1 MRKFFI
7 TGSSKGIGR
16 AITEL
21 LLQEPDAE
29 VTGISRTNTIENKRF
44 IHKSVDLE
52 DVIQLVAVVDRIFND
67 HTDFEEV
74 VLINNAGYLGDI
86 KYLGEIDHQEFIKVM
101 NVNIIA
107 PAILMNAFIRAY
119 KDAVSKK
126 VIINIG
132 SGAGR
137 HPYDGWGA
145 YCSSKAAV
153 DMLSE
158 VGDMENSVRQ
168 NGFRIVSLAPGPVD
182 TQMQEVVRST
192 SVEDFS
198 QIHKFIA
205 LKESGQLPK
214 IEETAEK
221 IISFISKIDQFEGPI
236 LDIRKISLNQ

>member
-1 MRKFFI
+1 MRKFFV

-29 VTGISRTNTIENKRF
+29 VTGISRTNTLISNRF
-44 IHKSVDLE
+44 THVPIDLE
-52 DVIQLVAVVDRIFND
+52 DVVKLPGIVDEIFAD
-67 HTDFEEV
+67 HSGFEKV

-86 KYLGEIDHQEFIKVM
+86 KYLGDIDHQEFIKVM
-101 NVNIIA
+101 NVNVTA
-107 PAILMNAFIRAY
+107 PAILMNSFIRSF
-119 KDAVSKK
+119 KNAVGKK
-126 VIINIG
+126 VIVNIG

-145 YCSSKAAV
+145 YCSSKAAI

-158 VGDMENSVRQ
+158 VGDMENNLRK

-182 TQMQEVVRST
+182 TDMQEVVRST
-192 SVEDFS
+192 AIEDFS
-198 QIHKFIA
+198 QIPKFIA
-205 LKESGQLPK
+205 LKESGQLPG

-221 IISFISKIDQFEGPI
+221 ILSFISRIDQYEGSI
-236 LDIRKISLNQ
+236 QDIRKIPFNP

>member
-1 MRKFFI
+1 MRKFFV

-21 LLQEPDAE
+21 LLREPDVE
-29 VTGISRTNTIENKRF
+29 VTGISRTNTLQNKRF
-44 IHKSVDLE
+44 VHIPLNLE
-52 DVIQLVAVVDRIFND
+52 DVIQLASVVDGIFND

-86 KYLGEIDHQEFIKVM
+86 KYLGDIDHQEFIKVM
-101 NVNIIA
+101 NVNVIS
-107 PAILMNAFIRAY
+107 PAILINAFIRSF
-119 KDAVSKK
+119 KDVGRKK
-126 VIINIG
+126 VIVNMG

-158 VGDMENSVRQ
+158 VGDMETSIRQ

-182 TQMQEVVRST
+182 SSMQEVVRST
-192 SVEDFS
+192 ANTDFS

-205 LKESGQLPK
+205 LKESGQLPSV
-214 IEETAEK
+214 EETAEK
-221 IISFISKIDQFEGPI
+221 IISFIDRIDQFDGSI
-236 LDIRKISLNQ
+236 LDIRKMPLSL